1 MQGMVIHPKRRQG
14 ARGVP
19 KVRTGCKTCKI
30 RHKKCDEA
38 RPACS
43 PCVST
48 GRRCDF
54 STSSHRHPSQPA
66 PLVFI
71 VESMATPSP
80 LISPVYGNPIR
91 EELLSA
97 QLGVPGHLRHLDR
110 NEAIIFD
117 YFLSI
122 CAQEF
127 SLYFQSPIWERFVL
141 YAVHAEAWAFHAAL
155 AISVLSRRSYAP
167 SHNNTTLQV
176 DFPTLHYNQAIRALN
191 QRLDTTAESAELAV
205 LGSVL
210 FINLEFLRAHTLEH
224 EPSRV
229 NGPSLVGIHLHG
241 GLAVLRNLGDIRGGH
256 LSLNA
261 QHLKVALEEL
271 HYQVEQFKVY
281 RQQ

>member
-1 MQGMVIHPKRRQG
+1 
-14 ARGVP
+14 
-19 KVRTGCKTCKI
+19 
-30 RHKKCDEA
+30 
-38 RPACS
+38 
-43 PCVST
+43 
-48 GRRCDF
+48 
-54 STSSHRHPSQPA
+54 
-66 PLVFI
+66 
-71 VESMATPSP
+71 MATPSP

-176 DFPTLHYNQAIRALN
+176 DFPTLHYNHAIRALN

-210 FINLEFLRAHTLEH
+210 FINLEFLRAHTLKH

>member
-1 MQGMVIHPKRRQG
+1 
-14 ARGVP
+14 
-19 KVRTGCKTCKI
+19 
-30 RHKKCDEA
+30 
-38 RPACS
+38 
-43 PCVST
+43 
-48 GRRCDF
+48 
-54 STSSHRHPSQPA
+54 
-66 PLVFI
+66 
-71 VESMATPSP
+71 MATPSP
-80 LISPVYGNPIR
+80 LLSPVYGNSIR

-97 QLGVPGHLRHLDR
+97 QLGVPGHRRHLDR
-110 NEAIIFD
+110 NEVIIFD
-117 YFLSI
+117 YFRSI

-141 YAVHAEAWAFHAAL
+141 YVAHAEAWAFHAAL
-155 AISVLSRRSYAP
+155 AISVLSRRSYTP
-167 SHNNTTLQV
+167 LHNDTTLQT

-191 QRLDTTAESAELAV
+191 QRLDATAESAELAV

-229 NGPSLVGIHLHG
+229 NAPSLVAVHLRG
-241 GLAVLRNLGDIRGGH
+241 GLGVLRNLGDMRGGH